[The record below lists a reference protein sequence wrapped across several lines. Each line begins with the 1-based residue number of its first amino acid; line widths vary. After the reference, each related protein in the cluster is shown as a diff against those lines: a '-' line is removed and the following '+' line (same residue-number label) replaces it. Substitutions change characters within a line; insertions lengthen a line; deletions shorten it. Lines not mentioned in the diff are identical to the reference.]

1 MVDSQFK
8 GILSCFSLWN
18 VDDHISTHVFEI
30 ITHFVLQQVY
40 FNQTHYNCLQLHK
53 EINSIVVFCSKLGKF
68 YITDDILVE

>member
-1 MVDSQFK
+1 MVESQFK

-40 FNQTHYNCLQLHK
+40 FNQTHYNFLQLQK
-53 EINSIVVFCSKLGKF
+53 ETYSIVVTVVNWVNF
-68 YITDDILVE
+68 IQRAR